1 MLNEDIKQFLHKNI
15 KTTRTYKYPIE
26 LTIEQAKLFEHA
38 QACYRHFFNFG
49 LHYLYKHFGYYNEYR
64 YFSDKPKPV
73 QYLVLR
79 MKKYAIRQMLKHEP
93 QLSLK
98 KVYK

>member
-38 QACYRHFFNFG
+38 
-49 LHYLYKHFGYYNEYR
+49 
-64 YFSDKPKPV
+64 
-73 QYLVLR
+73 
-79 MKKYAIRQMLKHEP
+79 
-93 QLSLK
+93 
-98 KVYK
+98 